1 MSDSDTTSPFLPL
14 PDGICILSV
23 RTTTTELVVHIACR
37 RLCAACPLCQQPA
50 ERIHGNYVRT
60 VADLPCAGRRVI
72 LALTVRKFVCGT
84 PACPRQVF
92 TERLPDLVQSYARM
106 TNRLRDALVALGL
119 AASAEV
125 SERVAPSLGMLVA
138 ASTLLRR
145 LRAVACPPPTS
156 VRILGVDDWAWKKGQ
171 TYGTILVDLEKR
183 CTIDLLPDRKE
194 ETLTAWLLT
203 HPEIEVISRDR
214 GGEYA
219 AAAKKGA
226 PQAQQIADKFHLLK
240 NLRDGLKELMAR
252 KQKVLPEVE
261 EDCSDGIPLRAQGKR
276 RESILPEAP
285 KPDEPEKQ
293 WRSMSKEP
301 RQIPARSAHVS
312 VDQSGS
318 QVSRTNRCARYE
330 AVRALHQQ
338 AISEREIARR
348 LHMSRQTVHKFL
360 VSASFPERSRPP
372 YRGSILDPYK
382 PYILDRWKAGC
393 WNGSQLYSEVK
404 ELGYTGSEALFRL
417 FISSVR
423 KQHQATGNPAKLEL
437 SADGT
442 KVSGPVDPAA
452 KPCIKR
458 RLPPARAS
466 WLYVSQA
473 VRLDEKQRQQVAQI
487 RVAHGDLD
495 IAYDLTQAFVSM
507 LAEHRDT
514 ELDRWLAQAE
524 RSGIRELKSEA
535 LGIRRDYAAV
545 RATFTSEWSNGP
557 VEAQVNC
564 LKLQKRL
571 MFGRANFDLL
581 RLHVLRR
588 A

>member
-1 MSDSDTTSPFLPL
+1 M
-14 PDGICILSV
+14 
-23 RTTTTELVVHIACR
+23 
-37 RLCAACPLCQQPA
+37 
-50 ERIHGNYVRT
+50 

-72 LALTVRKFVCGT
+72 LALTVRKFVCST
-84 PACPRQVF
+84 PACPRQIF
-92 TERLPDLVQSYARM
+92 TERLPELVQSYARM
-106 TNRLRDALVALGL
+106 TNRLREALVALGL
-119 AASAEV
+119 ANSAQV
-125 SERVAPSLGMLVA
+125 SERLAPSLGMKVSA
-138 ASTLLRR
+138 PPLLRR
-145 LRAVACPPPTS
+145 LRALACPPPTS

-183 CTIDLLPDRKE
+183 CAIELLPDRKE

-203 HPEIEVISRDR
+203 HPEIDVISRDR

-226 PQAQQIADKFHLLK
+226 PHAQQIADNFHLVK

-261 EDCSDGIPLRAQGKR
+261 EVSSEGIPLRAQGKR
-276 RESILPEAP
+276 PGSTLSVKP

-301 RQIPARSAHVS
+301 RHLPASSEHSSIASSA
-312 VDQSGS
+312 S
-318 QVSRTNRCARYE
+318 QVSHANRSARYE

-338 AISEREIARR
+338 AISARAIARR
-348 LHMSRQTVHKFL
+348 LHMSRQTVPKFL
-360 VSASFPERSRPP
+360 VSESFPERSRPP

-382 PYILDRWKAGC
+382 PYILERWKAGC
-393 WNGSQLYSEVK
+393 WNGSQLYAEVK
-404 ELGYTGSEALFRL
+404 ELGYLGSEALFRL

-423 KQHQATGNPAKLEL
+423 KRHQATGTSEKLEL
-437 SADGT
+437 SADGA
-442 KVSGPVDPAA
+442 KVSGPIDPAS

-458 RLPPARAS
+458 RLSPARTS

-473 VRLDEKQRQQVAQI
+473 LKLDEKQRQQVAQI
-487 RVAHGDLD
+487 RAAHAALDL
-495 IAYDLTQAFVSM
+495 AYELTQAFVSL
-507 LAEHRDT
+507 LAEHQDT
-514 ELDRWLAQAE
+514 ALDDWLAQAE
-524 RSGIRELKSEA
+524 HSGIKELKSFA